1 MVWDF
6 ASVLCDELGKCK
18 QIFRWSWLCLAAPF
32 AQLMATRQK
41 NHESRARKGTICERT
56 ICYNRDLRHE
66 FNLNDRQL
74 NTFVTS
80 AQGFGFRQAGRWTV
94 QHPRWSQV
102 EHCFTCEAGPRTEMV
117 EPALRTMR
125 TARNVARSNISS
137 STWKYSSK
145 LTYRS
150 WQSPK
155 LFDLQWS
162 PPKKITHG
170 GVDWNQPGRPG
181 DRSEG
186 TVGSEALEMASST
199 VDSWEK
205 CWKYCRVGTVQND
218 LARK

>member
-41 NHESRARKGTICERT
+41 NHESRARKGTTCERT

-137 STWKYSSK
+137 STWKYSCK

-155 LFDLQWS
+155 LFYLQWS
-162 PPKKITHG
+162 PKKNP
-170 GVDWNQPGRPG
+170 WR
-181 DRSEG
+181 
-186 TVGSEALEMASST
+186 
-199 VDSWEK
+199 
-205 CWKYCRVGTVQND
+205 CWLKPTWATWWSIWRHSRQRGFGNGFKYCRFLGEVLEV
-218 LARK
+218 L